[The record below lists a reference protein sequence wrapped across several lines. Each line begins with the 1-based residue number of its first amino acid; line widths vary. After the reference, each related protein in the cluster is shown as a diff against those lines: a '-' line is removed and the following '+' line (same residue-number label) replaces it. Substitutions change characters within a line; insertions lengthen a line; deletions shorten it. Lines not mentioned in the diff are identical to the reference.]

1 MCNELS
7 VDLLTP
13 VTGTRNEAERL
24 LAVRRR
30 PSLTLTGSTLKLSG
44 PEDRQSLAVR
54 RLILDNAQ
62 IVLSGGSLTIE
73 VEELTVR
80 GKSRIASFEDPNHA
94 TQGQPGRRGGRVVVI
109 VHRAIVGELV
119 LDLRGQRGGDGS
131 QGQPGL
137 PGRPGARGQNGVSGL
152 FDCRSGPGR
161 GLPGGPGGPG
171 EAGGAGLPGGD
182 GGTALLV
189 LGPNVSERAV
199 KVELDG
205 GPGGSGGSGG
215 PGGPGGPGVP
225 GGGPNGWCQGHG
237 PEGENGP
244 AGPSGPQGPSGDPG
258 NNGTR
263 PVVPLA
269 AFIAEARR

>member
-1 MCNELS
+1 MIALALFFAGALPAGMTDRIAVLWNAPSLASPGDPSAEPVSVSGRVLLCNELS

-62 IVLSGGSLTIE
+62 IVLNGGSLTIE

-109 VHRAIVGELV
+109 VHRAIAGELV
-119 LDLRGQRGGDGS
+119 LDLRGERGGDGS

-137 PGRPGARGQNGVSGL
+137 PGRREREARTACPVSSIAGA
-152 FDCRSGPGR
+152 
-161 GLPGGPGGPG
+161 
-171 EAGGAGLPGGD
+171 AWGAGFQEDPAD
-182 GGTALLV
+182 QA
-189 LGPNVSERAV
+189 
-199 KVELDG
+199 K
-205 GPGGSGGSGG
+205 
-215 PGGPGGPGVP
+215 
-225 GGGPNGWCQGHG
+225 
-237 PEGENGP
+237 P
-244 AGPSGPQGPSGDPG
+244 AGRVCPAAMVEPHSSSSARMFLSG
-258 NNGTR
+258 R
-263 PVVPLA
+263 
-269 AFIAEARR
+269 